1 MRSPGPP
8 PLLMNAGAPDDGL
21 EAVEGLRI
29 PRAAPN
35 VSLKT
40 EDEMVQKDELFLLRP
55 EAGRLRG
62 GRFQLFAGKTRL
74 RQNSFRGPRAGL
86 LPASAR
92 FETVERLVDRTGD
105 GFQLFDAG
113 YPRVLGPPAD
123 GFQPHAPDERA
134 SRVDQAPVDRE
145 TPPGG

>member
-8 PLLMNAGAPDDGL
+8 PLLMNAGAPNDGL

-29 PRAAPN
+29 PRAAPD

-62 GRFQLFAGKTRL
+62 GRFQLFAGKARL
-74 RQNSFRGPRAGL
+74 RQNSFRGPRADGL
-86 LPASAR
+86 
-92 FETVERLVDRTGD
+92 
-105 GFQLFDAG
+105 
-113 YPRVLGPPAD
+113 
-123 GFQPHAPDERA
+123 QPHSPDERA
-134 SRVDQAPVDRE
+134 PRVDQAPVDRE